1 MRTTAAGE
9 LGSASSVAYARAVEV
24 DTLRRVRV
32 QEIGALRQRIP
43 EQPFVKTV
51 AGDAEVLAHWKA
63 PFVST

>member
-1 MRTTAAGE
+1 MLVLVNERARVRAAD
-9 LGSASSVAYARAVEV
+9 YVEV

-43 EQPFVKTV
+43 EQPFVETV
-51 AGDAEVLAHWKA
+51 AGDAEVLADWKA